1 MATEKIL
8 ITKQYLQDTADSIR
22 TKLNTNDTF
31 KTSEFASKIDEMNIA
46 APVEKGLIVNEW
58 DENGYATDVSVVGF
72 TEIPKEY
79 FYNAIPE
86 AAVAKNFLSVDG
98 DHLHLPQDLEKIGER
113 AFYGCKGLTS
123 LNLPNTLTTIGVEA
137 FVSCSNLNF
146 TQLPSNLKTISK
158 DAFKECTSLTISEL
172 PESATSIGMS
182 AFYNC
187 NKMPL
192 TKLPNAITS
201 ISQSAFEYCSE
212 LALTELPSN
221 LNNIG
226 ISAFFNCKKLAITE
240 LPQTLKSIGDSGLRG
255 CPLLKITRIPATVL
269 TLNNYVFYLDTGLEE
284 ITFEG
289 TTNITGVYTFG
300 SCSNLKKVAMPNV
313 TKVVTLGSNVFKGT
327 PIASGTGYIYVP
339 DTLVDSF
346 KAATNWSTYA
356 DQIKPISEMEET
368 E

>member
-22 TKLNTNDTF
+22 AKLKTEDKF
-31 KTSEFASKIDEMNIA
+31 KTGEFASKIDEMNVT
-46 APVEKGLIVNEW
+46 APIEKGLIVNEW
-58 DENGYATDVSVVGF
+58 DENGYATDVSIVGF

-86 AAVAKNFLSVDG
+86 TTVAKNFLNVDG
-98 DHLHLPQDLEKIGER
+98 DHLHLPQNLEKIGER
-113 AFYGCKGLTS
+113 SFYGCKGLTS
-123 LNLPNTLTTIGVEA
+123 LNLPDTLTTIGVEA

-146 TQLPSNLKTISK
+146 AQLPPNLKTISK

-192 TKLPNAITS
+192 TKLPDAITS

-289 TTNITGVYTFG
+289 TTNITGTYTFG
-300 SCSNLKKVAMPNV
+300 SCF
-313 TKVVTLGSNVFKGT
+313 VFRSRTAAKT
-327 PIASGTGYIYVP
+327 AKTEDQRKDEKQRALHPIVFHRG
-339 DTLVDSF
+339 
-346 KAATNWSTYA
+346 
-356 DQIKPISEMEET
+356 
-368 E
+368 